1 MASQKISEF
10 SAITTLASGDF
21 FPVIQASGTTNKR
34 VDVGVLDNRYAAVS
48 SGALAHEALASGNAA
63 LAIAV
68 PEEGALASGNAALA
82 LAVPEVGALA
92 SGNAALA
99 DVASKYAIAGGP
111 ITGVVTTQSQSIGEV
126 TTTALTS
133 GVITFD
139 FGAGNNFDITLGGNS
154 TLAGPTTP
162 SGGQTGTITIRQD
175 GTGSRTLAYSG
186 GWQFSGGTA
195 PTLTTTASGTDVLS
209 YYCSTP
215 SEIQAVLTTDL
226 Q

>member
-21 FPVIQASGTTNKR
+21 FPVVQASGTTNKR
-34 VDVGVLDNRYAAVS
+34 VDVGVLDNRYAAVG

-63 LAIAV
+63 LTLGTEALASGDAALGVAV
-68 PEEGALASGNAALA
+68 PALASGNAALT
-82 LAVPEVGALA
+82 
-92 SGNAALA
+92 
-99 DVASKYAIAGGP
+99 DVAAKYAIAGGP
-111 ITGVVTTQSQSIGEV
+111 ITGVVTVQSQSIGEV

-154 TLAGPTTP
+154 TLQTPTTP

>member
-10 SAITTLASGDF
+10 SAITTLAGGDF

-34 VDVGVLDNRYAAVS
+34 VDVGVLDNRYAAVG

-63 LAIAV
+63 LTLGTEALASGNAALAVAV
-68 PEEGALASGNAALA
+68 PEIGALASGNAALT
-82 LAVPEVGALA
+82 
-92 SGNAALA
+92 

-111 ITGVVTTQSQSIGEV
+111 ITGVVTVQSQSIGEV

-154 TLAGPTTP
+154 TLQTPTTP
-162 SGGQTGTITIRQD
+162 SGGQTGTITIRRRY
-175 GTGSRTLAYSG
+175 GITYARLFRWLA
-186 GWQFSGGTA
+186 
-195 PTLTTTASGTDVLS
+195 
-209 YYCSTP
+209 
-215 SEIQAVLTTDL
+215 I
-226 Q
+226 

>member
-34 VDVGVLDNRYAAVS
+34 VDVGVLDNRYAAVG

-63 LAIAV
+63 LTLGT
-68 PEEGALASGNAALA
+68 EALASGNAALSV
-82 LAVPEVGALA
+82 AVPEVGALA

-111 ITGVVTTQSQSIGEV
+111 ITGVVTTQSQAIGEV

>member
-63 LAIAV
+63 LTLGT
-68 PEEGALASGNAALA
+68 EALASGNAALSV
-82 LAVPEVGALA
+82 AVPEVGALA
-92 SGNAALA
+92 SGNAALT
-99 DVASKYAIAGGP
+99 DVGSKYAIAGGP

>member
-34 VDVGVLDNRYAAVS
+34 VDVGVLDNRYAAVG

-63 LAIAV
+63 LTLGA
-68 PEEGALASGNAALA
+68 EALASGNAALSV
-82 LAVPEVGALA
+82 AVPEVGALA
-92 SGNAALA
+92 SGNAALT

-111 ITGVVTTQSQSIGEV
+111 ITGVVTIQSQSIGEV

-154 TLAGPTTP
+154 TLQTPTTP

-195 PTLTTTASGTDVLS
+195 PTLTTTASGVDVLS
-209 YYCSTP
+209 FYCSTP

>member
-34 VDVGVLDNRYAAVS
+34 VDVGVLDNRYAAVG

-63 LAIAV
+63 LTLGT
-68 PEEGALASGNAALA
+68 EALASGNAALGV
-82 LAVPEVGALA
+82 AVPALA
-92 SGNAALA
+92 SGNAALT

-111 ITGVVTTQSQSIGEV
+111 ITGVVTVQSQSIGEV

-154 TLAGPTTP
+154 TLQTPTTP

-195 PTLTTTASGTDVLS
+195 PTLTTTASGVDVLS
-209 YYCSTP
+209 FYCSTP

>member
-63 LAIAV
+63 LTLGT
-68 PEEGALASGNAALA
+68 EALASGNAALA
-82 LAVPEVGALA
+82 VAVPEVGALA

-99 DVASKYAIAGGP
+99 DVGSKYAIAGGP
-111 ITGVVTTQSQSIGEV
+111 ITGVVTVQSQSIGEV

-154 TLAGPTTP
+154 TLQTPTTP

-195 PTLTTTASGTDVLS
+195 PTLTTTASGVDVLS
-209 YYCSTP
+209 FYCSTP

>member
-21 FPVIQASGTTNKR
+21 FPVIQASGTSNKR
-34 VDVGVLDNRYAAVS
+34 VDVGVLDNRYAAVG

-63 LAIAV
+63 LALGT
-68 PEEGALASGNAALA
+68 EALASGNAALGA
-82 LAVPEVGALA
+82 AVPALA

-99 DVASKYAIAGGP
+99 DVGSKYAIAGGP
-111 ITGVVTTQSQSIGEV
+111 ITGVVTVQSQSIGEV

-154 TLAGPTTP
+154 TLQTPTTP

>member
-34 VDVGVLDNRYAAVS
+34 VDVGVLDNRYAAVG

-63 LAIAV
+63 LTLGT
-68 PEEGALASGNAALA
+68 EALASGNAALSV
-82 LAVPEVGALA
+82 AVPEVGALA
-92 SGNAALA
+92 SGNAALT

-111 ITGVVTTQSQSIGEV
+111 ITGVVTTQSQAIGEV

>member
-21 FPVIQASGTTNKR
+21 FPVIQASGTSNKR
-34 VDVGVLDNRYAAVS
+34 VDVGVLDNRYAAVG

-63 LAIAV
+63 LTLGT
-68 PEEGALASGNAALA
+68 EALASGNAALSV
-82 LAVPEVGALA
+82 AVPALA
-92 SGNAALA
+92 SGNAALT

-154 TLAGPTTP
+154 TLQTPTTP

-195 PTLTTTASGTDVLS
+195 PTLTTTASGVDVLS
-209 YYCSTP
+209 FYCSTP

>member
-34 VDVGVLDNRYAAVS
+34 VDVGVLDNRYAAVG

-63 LAIAV
+63 LTLGT
-68 PEEGALASGNAALA
+68 EALASGNAALSV
-82 LAVPEVGALA
+82 AVPEVGALA
-92 SGNAALA
+92 SGNAALT
-99 DVASKYAIAGGP
+99 DVGSKYAIAGGP
-111 ITGVVTTQSQSIGEV
+111 ITGVVTTQSQAIGEV

>member
-34 VDVGVLDNRYAAVS
+34 VDVGVLDNRYAAVG

-63 LAIAV
+63 LTLGT
-68 PEEGALASGNAALA
+68 EALASGDAALGVA
-82 LAVPEVGALA
+82 VGALA

-111 ITGVVTTQSQSIGEV
+111 ITGVVTTQSQAIGEV

-154 TLAGPTTP
+154 TLQTPTTP

-195 PTLTTTASGTDVLS
+195 PTLTTTASGVDVLS
-209 YYCSTP
+209 FYCSTP

>member
-34 VDVGVLDNRYAAVS
+34 VDVGVLDNRYAAVG

-63 LAIAV
+63 LTLGT
-68 PEEGALASGNAALA
+68 EALASGNAALSV
-82 LAVPEVGALA
+82 AVPEVGALA
-92 SGNAALA
+92 SGNAALT
-99 DVASKYAIAGGP
+99 DVAAKYAIAGGP
-111 ITGVVTTQSQSIGEV
+111 ITGVVTVQSQSIGEV

-154 TLAGPTTP
+154 TLQTPTTP

>member
-21 FPVIQASGTTNKR
+21 FPVIQASGTSNKR
-34 VDVGVLDNRYAAVS
+34 VDVGVLDNRYAAVG

-63 LAIAV
+63 LALGT
-68 PEEGALASGNAALA
+68 EALASGNAALA
-82 LAVPEVGALA
+82 VAVPEVGGLA

-99 DVASKYAIAGGP
+99 DVGLKYAIAGGP
-111 ITGVVTTQSQSIGEV
+111 ITGVVTVQSQSIGEV

-154 TLAGPTTP
+154 TLQTPTTP

>member
-34 VDVGVLDNRYAAVS
+34 VDVGVLDNRYAAVG

-63 LAIAV
+63 LTLGT
-68 PEEGALASGNAALA
+68 EALASGNAALSV
-82 LAVPEVGALA
+82 AVPEVGALA
-92 SGNAALA
+92 SGNAALT
-99 DVASKYAIAGGP
+99 DVGSKYAIAGGP
-111 ITGVVTTQSQSIGEV
+111 ITGVVTTQSQAIGEV

-154 TLAGPTTP
+154 TLQTPTTP